1 MKKISIKLI
10 AEDGSYVNAYHNIDY
25 VNFGDLDRGSTSEVL
40 DWGIYSNRGEVSFFD
55 IDGEAEYLLRTNI
68 GKQIKVEI
76 YLSSELFDSKVATF
90 YVEDYQYDSNT
101 QKISIRLQDS
111 LRKWQMA
118 EQDEIYLFEPK
129 SALDFVQ
136 KVWSAAQGK
145 HNFLS
150 DVPLKFGTEN
160 TILHLSYC
168 QIDCPR
174 LPANSLWSHMD
185 KICQITMCRICV
197 DADGTPTIFY
207 DGANT
212 KNTVI
217 RPNNI
222 ISIDAESSR
231 ETNKVP
237 LATITVKDRTKHI
250 NEEVA
255 SVTYSIYDYTT
266 TPQLV
271 TIGDK
276 QAVTNI
282 INWAFVGQDK
292 TLNPNVSVAER
303 PMNEYQ
309 KTAVVL
315 FDTTVVANTHA
326 VTGHKT
332 FATVHYEID
341 PTTAWENQDREQ
353 DEISWYLDKKSGK
366 AHVEFGLPNAFYSG
380 RQAISTARTSV
391 KGNFYTDA
399 ADKVHKIAPADVTY
413 APPPIEIASNE
424 LLQENNA
431 YKDPYVPSTTDE
443 GVLYTPLYSQILEEV
458 SRKYGKGLE
467 CCEIECTFG
476 DYYAEN
482 GEKVIDGS
490 GINAPIQGFSRYD
503 IVTPYIQKG
512 YKTIPYKLD
521 DNGNPMSFK
530 VIGIKYNYNGVLRQ
544 TLCLQ
549 EYVS

>member
-1 MKKISIKLI
+1 M
-10 AEDGSYVNAYHNIDY
+10 
-25 VNFGDLDRGSTSEVL
+25 
-40 DWGIYSNRGEVSFFD
+40 
-55 IDGEAEYLLRTNI
+55 
-68 GKQIKVEI
+68 
-76 YLSSELFDSKVATF
+76 
-90 YVEDYQYDSNT
+90 
-101 QKISIRLQDS
+101 
-111 LRKWQMA
+111 
-118 EQDEIYLFEPK
+118 
-129 SALDFVQ
+129 DFVQ
-136 KVWSAAQGK
+136 DVWFAARHK
-145 HNFLS
+145 HNFLQEFI
-150 DVPLKFGTEN
+150 LKFGN
-160 TILHLSYC
+160 ADTILHLSYC

-231 ETNKVP
+231 ENNKVP
-237 LATITVKDRTKHI
+237 LPTITVKDRTKHI

-266 TPQLV
+266 TPRLDTLAGQQIIRNDV
-271 TIGDK
+271 AWTFVGGDK
-276 QAVTNI
+276 VR
-282 INWAFVGQDK
+282 
-292 TLNPNVSVAER
+292 NPNVGVVEVASVEPRGAIIS
-303 PMNEYQ
+303 
-309 KTAVVL
+309 
-315 FDTTVVANTHA
+315 FDTDVAANTHA
-326 VTGHKT
+326 ATSYSTSISWRELNNVAVMGEQSVGDNEQEKVD
-332 FATVHYEID
+332 FDFDKQKGTVHLKFFLTRTFEEED
-341 PTTAWENQDREQ
+341 
-353 DEISWYLDKKSGK
+353 SGI
-366 AHVEFGLPNAFYSG
+366 AVL
-380 RQAISTARTSV
+380 TARTSV

-399 ADKVHKIAPADVTY
+399 PDKVYKSTPKDVTY
-413 APPPIEIASNE
+413 ASSPREIISNE

-443 GVLYTPLYSQILEEV
+443 GVLYTPLYLQILEEV
-458 SRKYGKGLE
+458 SRKYGNGLE

-476 DYYAEN
+476 DYYTES